1 MLAAPYQS
9 GQGCPALCKATYLG
23 LYRALQRVDSSKE
36 YPVSPLRLL
45 PIAALLAAVPVV
57 AQTVPTEVFTLDAVD
72 VTLHLH
78 PFLTDEEST
87 TLRVV
92 GQSPDALALFLPA
105 GNSFGAIALAPKD
118 GFIRD
123 GQPVDSASA
132 VADLPDA
139 AQARD
144 AALMECNAARTG
156 GPSCVIVLEI
166 APR

>member
-1 MLAAPYQS
+1 MTCLRQ
-9 GQGCPALCKATYLG
+9 L
-23 LYRALQRVDSSKE
+23 
-36 YPVSPLRLL
+36 PLV
-45 PIAALLAAVPVV
+45 AALLAAPAF

-72 VTLHLH
+72 VTVHLH
-78 PFLTDEEST
+78 PFLTEEEAT
-87 TLRVV
+87 TLRFV

-105 GNSFGAIALAPKD
+105 GNKFGAIALAPED

-139 AQARD
+139 TQARD
-144 AALMECNAARTG
+144 AALMECNAVRSG

>member
-1 MLAAPYQS
+1 VTRFSLFSAVAVLATI
-9 GQGCPALCKATYLG
+9 PAL
-23 LYRALQRVDSSKE
+23 
-36 YPVSPLRLL
+36 
-45 PIAALLAAVPVV
+45 

-78 PFLTDEEST
+78 PFLTEDEAS
-87 TLRVV
+87 TLRIV

-105 GNSFGAIALAPKD
+105 GASFGAIALSPEE

-123 GQPVDSASA
+123 GQPVESASA

-139 AQARD
+139 VQARD
-144 AALMECNAARTG
+144 AALAECNAARTG
-156 GPSCVIVLEI
+156 GPACVVVLEI

>member
-1 MLAAPYQS
+1 MN
-9 GQGCPALCKATYLG
+9 
-23 LYRALQRVDSSKE
+23 RAKMVDSKME
-36 YPVSPLRLL
+36 YPVT
-45 PIAALLAAVPVV
+45 PIRMLSCAALLAASPAL

-78 PFLTDEEST
+78 PFLTDEEAT

-92 GQSPDALALFLPA
+92 GQSPDALALFVPA
-105 GNSFGAIALAPKD
+105 SSSFGAIALAPD
-118 GFIRD
+118 EGFIRD
-123 GQPVDSASA
+123 GMPVDSASA

-139 AQARD
+139 TQARD

-156 GPSCVIVLEI
+156 GPACVIVLEI